1 MASGKAPG
9 YQNCIKS
16 EAHPTRPAAHARW
29 DAGRDN
35 AGETKTDGEM
45 EQSTGGVGPDP
56 RSSLAQ
62 AGRDKKRQS
71 LLTLHWLD
79 ENYMVC
85 EGVCLPRCILY
96 THYLDFCRKEHLEPA
111 CAATFGK
118 TIRQKFPHLTTRRLG
133 TRGHSKYHYYGIGIK
148 ESSEYYHAVYSGK
161 GLTRFSGSKIK
172 SEGGFTRK
180 YSLSSKTGT
189 LLPEFPSAR
198 HLILPASVSRDKADT
213 LITMY
218 KTHCQCI
225 LDNAINGNFEEIQNF
240 LLHFWQGMPSH
251 LLPLLEEAAM
261 VDVVCVC
268 DSILYKVLTD
278 VLIPGTMQEMPDS
291 LLVDVRGLAR
301 HWDRWASSS
310 LETLPAL
317 LSERKLPIARR
328 FSASLKRQ
336 TSFLHLAQIARPTL
350 LDQATVSA
358 MVRDVERVDL
368 NSLGS
373 QALLMPPGGAADDPE
388 FDSDPE
394 YDSVVVFQELRD
406 LLKSG
411 ATVEAFIEWLDQVL
425 ENRVIK
431 PSKQNGR
438 TLKKRAQ
445 DFLLRWSFFGARVM
459 HGLTLNNAS
468 SFGSFHLIRMLLD
481 EYILLA
487 LETQFNNHKEQE
499 QQSLLD
505 KYTRNGDASRT
516 TLSATPS
523 SCFLASRAKACL
535 ALTPGPERVKRETT
549 APALLQPLQQQQQQH
564 QQHAYHDQQR
574 HHHHHNHHHHES
586 QQHHHHQQQQQH
598 HHHQQLSPMRCG
610 LYSSMLGSHEATLA
624 DYPAGHPELLLS
636 RGSVI
641 MNQPPPPPG
650 RPVAPSERGGGRCG
664 PGPPQVAPAAP
675 PPAHGYAEAAY
686 DNSLDYY
693 PGSSYGRSHHH
704 HHEQQQ
710 LQLHHHQQQHHHQ
723 HHHQHQ
729 DSSNGNNSH
738 HNRTGNSVCSNNIIV
753 VDSSSSRSH
762 NNTNNN
768 SSGGGGGREAS
779 QGNVYATSP
788 FRQRGGYA
796 PPPPFHAGAAYGH
809 AAFATGPRGGCG
821 VDGGYG
827 YGLPTGGAGG
837 DGGVDAG
844 FSCAATG
851 PGFYGAGALAGRAVP
866 VISCHGASRAPERPD
881 PLGLLCG
888 GEPPGYYGD
897 GKHHGYYGDHKADD
911 GCYGARKAEEEYG
924 CCSSAGDADA
934 SLSQCMYDSRAAL
947 YSSQHALHYAQH
959 ASSHPQQQQP
969 QQPPLPPIATVFM
982 DQITGES

>member
-1 MASGKAPG
+1 MKMPSKRRRGEDLVTRQDDDEDEAAIEDDDDDDEEEEDDEEVSRLASGKAPG

-16 EAHPTRPAAHARW
+16 EAHPIRSAAHARW
-29 DAGRDN
+29 DAGRDS

-45 EQSTGGVGPDP
+45 EQSTGGGGPDP
-56 RSSLAQ
+56 RTSLTQ

-251 LLPLLEEAAM
+251 LLPLLEEAAV

-278 VLIPGTMQEMPDS
+278 VLIPGTMQEMTDS

-358 MVRDVERVDL
+358 MVRDVDRVDL

-373 QALLMPPGGAADDPE
+373 QALLTQPGGAADDPE

-394 YDSVVVFQELRD
+394 YDSVVVLQELRD

-411 ATVEAFIEWLDQVL
+411 ATVETFVEWLDQVL

-505 KYTRNGDASRT
+505 KYTRSGDASRA

-535 ALTPGPERVKRETT
+535 ALTPGPERVKREST
-549 APALLQPLQQQQQQH
+549 APALLQPLQQQQRQQQQQ

-574 HHHHHNHHHHES
+574 HHHHES
-586 QQHHHHQQQQQH
+586 QQHNHHQQQQQQQH
-598 HHHQQLSPMRCG
+598 HQQQLSPMRCG

-624 DYPAGHPELLLS
+624 GYPTGHPELSLS

-641 MNQPPPPPG
+641 MNQPPPSSSCRPAAPP
-650 RPVAPSERGGGRCG
+650 ERGEGRCG
-664 PGPPQVAPAAP
+664 PGPPQVEPPA

-686 DNSLDYY
+686 DDSLDYY
-693 PGSSYGRSHHH
+693 PGSSSSSSSYGRSHHH
-704 HHEQQQ
+704 HHQQQQQQ
-710 LQLHHHQQQHHHQ
+710 LQLQHHQHHQ
-723 HHHQHQ
+723 HHH
-729 DSSNGNNSH
+729 
-738 HNRTGNSVCSNNIIV
+738 
-753 VDSSSSRSH
+753 
-762 NNTNNN
+762 
-768 SSGGGGGREAS
+768 
-779 QGNVYATSP
+779 NVYATSP

-796 PPPPFHAGAAYGH
+796 APLPPPPPFHAGAAYGH

-827 YGLPTGGAGG
+827 YGYGLPTGGE
-837 DGGVDAG
+837 GGVDAG
-844 FSCAATG
+844 FSCPATG

-897 GKHHGYYGDHKADD
+897 AKHHGYYGDRKADD
-911 GCYGARKAEEEYG
+911 GCYGARKAEEEYS
-924 CCSSAGDADA
+924 CCTSAGNANA

-947 YSSQHALHYAQH
+947 YSSQHGLHYAQH
-959 ASSHPQQQQP
+959 VALQQPQQQQ
-969 QQPPLPPIATVFM
+969 QQQQQQQPLPPIATVFM

>member
-1 MASGKAPG
+1 MKMPSKRRRGEDLVTRQDDDEDEAAIEDDDDDDDDDEEEDDDEEASRLASGKAPG

-16 EAHPTRPAAHARW
+16 EAHPTRPAAHARCN
-29 DAGRDN
+29 AGRDN

-198 HLILPASVSRDKADT
+198 HLILPASVTRDKADT

-251 LLPLLEEAAM
+251 LLPLLEEVAV

-358 MVRDVERVDL
+358 MVRDVESVDL

-535 ALTPGPERVKRETT
+535 ALTPGPERVKREST
-549 APALLQPLQQQQQQH
+549 APALLQPLQQQQQQQH
-564 QQHAYHDQQR
+564 QHAYHNQQR
-574 HHHHHNHHHHES
+574 HHHHNHHHHES
-586 QQHHHHQQQQQH
+586 QQQHHHQQQQQQ

-624 DYPAGHPELLLS
+624 GEAPWNHRRSQTHTHRLTDTHT
-636 RGSVI
+636 GS
-641 MNQPPPPPG
+641 QT
-650 RPVAPSERGGGRCG
+650 
-664 PGPPQVAPAAP
+664 
-675 PPAHGYAEAAY
+675 HTHT
-686 DNSLDYY
+686 
-693 PGSSYGRSHHH
+693 GSQTHTGAQTQTHTHRLTDTHTHVGSHTHRLTDTH
-704 HHEQQQ
+704 
-710 LQLHHHQQQHHHQ
+710 
-723 HHHQHQ
+723 
-729 DSSNGNNSH
+729 
-738 HNRTGNSVCSNNIIV
+738 TGFTV
-753 VDSSSSRSH
+753 
-762 NNTNNN
+762 
-768 SSGGGGGREAS
+768 
-779 QGNVYATSP
+779 
-788 FRQRGGYA
+788 
-796 PPPPFHAGAAYGH
+796 
-809 AAFATGPRGGCG
+809 
-821 VDGGYG
+821 
-827 YGLPTGGAGG
+827 
-837 DGGVDAG
+837 
-844 FSCAATG
+844 
-851 PGFYGAGALAGRAVP
+851 
-866 VISCHGASRAPERPD
+866 SRAFF
-881 PLGLLCG
+881 
-888 GEPPGYYGD
+888 
-897 GKHHGYYGDHKADD
+897 H
-911 GCYGARKAEEEYG
+911 
-924 CCSSAGDADA
+924 CSCPSNAISEFAPNAAKSDKTQDATT
-934 SLSQCMYDSRAAL
+934 
-947 YSSQHALHYAQH
+947 SSQLIH
-959 ASSHPQQQQP
+959 
-969 QQPPLPPIATVFM
+969 
-982 DQITGES
+982 